1 MFAKKLISHQ
11 SNFAMIIGPN
21 VKKDY
26 IEDYFSLTDSKI
38 LRSID
43 QRQNLMEWELADNW
57 FNLFP
62 FSNLEKSEQFERV
75 EAIKPGF
82 INFFVSENL
91 KFLVVEKILKE
102 KELYGKN
109 SIGKNSKVLVEFVSA
124 NPTGPLH
131 VGHGRG
137 AVFGDCLSKLLEE
150 NGYEV
155 VKEYYVNDAGKQIE
169 ILVTSVIQR

>member
-1 MFAKKLISHQ
+1 MKDIIKDLIKDTLKKNFKDVSFDYEQIEVNLCKNKKFGDYSSNVAMKIAKENNNEPISL
-11 SNFAMIIGPN
+11 A
-21 VKKDY
+21 
-26 IEDYFSLTDSKI
+26 EKI
-38 LRSID
+38 KS
-43 QRQNLMEWELADNW
+43 
-57 FNLFP
+57 
-62 FSNLEKSEQFERV
+62 SLEKSEQFERV

-91 KFLVVEKILKE
+91 KFLVVEKKILRE

-137 AVFGDCLSKLLEE
+137 AVFGDLL
-150 NGYEV
+150 
-155 VKEYYVNDAGKQIE
+155 VKAA
-169 ILVTSVIQR
+169 